1 MVCLLALSG
10 EMMGGVSMGLESMS
24 GSIPRRRLSTGGLF
38 LCFSSGFIAW
48 PVAFLSDSTYPQS

>member
-38 LCFSSGFIAW
+38 LCFSSGFIA
-48 PVAFLSDSTYPQS
+48 